1 MVHNIGPE
9 RNAMADAVRRDD
21 AVQILRKLDESRM
34 HMKKGHLHGCLHLF
48 RDTLERILRTPMI
61 PADEKMV
68 REAVNGLQ
76 QDISASRAF
85 LDEFGPVSF
94 RDNDIKTSLDFL
106 RQMLQ
111 IQVDELSTSVTTRQ
125 DSDESDNTES
135 PSPGAAE
142 QKVKEALDMIEKEGA
157 DRAREAV
164 GNDEEALAMILQIC
178 NTAGIEYRK
187 AGLFDRAITEFR
199 KALFFHPQDEGL
211 YYNLA
216 RAFMEKKDWGQA
228 EQSILEGL
236 KTNPD
241 FQEGKALLKY
251 IRFQA
256 SAPEARAE

>member
-1 MVHNIGPE
+1 MLVINDPE
-9 RNAMADAVRRDD
+9 RKAMAEAVRRED
-21 AVQILRKLDESRM
+21 AVQIFRKLDECRI

-48 RDTLERILRTPMI
+48 RDTLERILRTPML
-61 PADEKMV
+61 PADEKMI
-68 REAVNGLQ
+68 REAVNALQ
-76 QDISASRAF
+76 HDIAESRAF

-94 RDNDIKTSLDFL
+94 RDDDIKTTLDFL

-111 IQVDELSTSVTTRQ
+111 VQVEEMSTPLTTRQ
-125 DSDESDNTES
+125 ESDEGENTER
-135 PSPGAAE
+135 PSPEAAE
-142 QKVKEALDMIEKEGA
+142 QKAKEALSLLEEGGENKA
-157 DRAREAV
+157 AEFIR
-164 GNDEEALAMILQIC
+164 NDEVALAMVLQIC

-187 AGLFDRAITEFR
+187 AGLFDRAITEFK

-216 RAFMEKKDWGQA
+216 RAFMEKKDWEQA
-228 EQSILEGL
+228 EQTILEGL
-236 KTNPD
+236 KTKPD

>member
-1 MVHNIGPE
+1 
-9 RNAMADAVRRDD
+9 MAEAVRRED
-21 AVQILRKLDESRM
+21 AVQILRKLDECRI
-34 HMKKGHLHGCLHLF
+34 HMKKGQLNGCLHLF

-68 REAVNGLQ
+68 REAVNTLQ
-76 QDISASRAF
+76 HDIADSRAF

-94 RDNDIKTSLDFL
+94 RDNDIRTSLDFL

-111 IQVDELSTSVTTRQ
+111 VQVEEMSIPLTTRQ
-125 DSDESDNTES
+125 ESDED
-135 PSPGAAE
+135 AE
-142 QKVKEALDMIEKEGA
+142 EGKPAPDASEEKAKEALSLLEGGDENKA
-157 DRAREAV
+157 SEFIR
-164 GNDEEALAMILQIC
+164 NDEVALAMVLQIC

-216 RAFMEKKDWGQA
+216 RAFAEKKDWDQA
-228 EQSILEGL
+228 EQTILEGL
-236 KTNPD
+236 KTKPD
-241 FQEGKALLKY
+241 FREGKALLKY

-256 SAPEARAE
+256 TAPEARAE